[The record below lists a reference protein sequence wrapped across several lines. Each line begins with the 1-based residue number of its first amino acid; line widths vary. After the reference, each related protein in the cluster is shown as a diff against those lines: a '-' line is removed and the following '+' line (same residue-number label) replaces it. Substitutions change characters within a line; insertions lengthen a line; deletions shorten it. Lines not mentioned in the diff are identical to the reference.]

1 MPKHDLPIIALIQT
15 LENSTY
21 LVEALLF
28 PEALRFHDKVSKAKE
43 SLLANLRKL
52 VEEMALST
60 IYQRHHSGEPEI
72 GEVEITID
80 PPQKSLAWRRPIT
93 LKLPIVRWSH
103 GDVARIAY
111 VPPLGIEAVATSPP
125 SIAALNKLITQHI
138 RLALGRNER
147 LNSLGA
153 LIRLDRPGELMIEH
167 LSIEVSLQTPKRI
180 AARDLEREETRQS
193 VLAEAATDLT
203 KENLPSAYEVDA
215 IVAQLAEGLRGRFA
229 RSVLLVG
236 RSGAGKTAIVYEL
249 VRRRADFQL
258 GQTPF
263 WTTNGSRLVAG
274 MSGFGQWQERC
285 QKLWREAAQTHS
297 IIYLGN
303 LIELMEVGKS
313 TINSQGIA
321 SFLRPYIERGD
332 VLAISECTPEQ
343 LTLIERTEPRLLEA
357 FHQFRIEEP
366 SPERSRNILLNVAL
380 AQCSEAEAEGGVE
393 LEGIERVDQ
402 LHRRYATY
410 SAYPG
415 RPLRFLKNLLQ
426 DHLKHRGRAMTAE
439 DVTEAF
445 SRETG
450 LPRVLLDETEQLD
463 LAETRAWFASHVI
476 GQPDAVDLIVD
487 LLAMVKAGLT
497 RPRKPIASLLFIG
510 PTGVGKTEMA
520 KSLAEFLF
528 QDRQR
533 LVRFDMSEYSDP
545 IAVNRLIGG
554 TFGAE
559 GLLTARVR
567 EQPFAVVLL
576 DEFEKAHPL
585 FFDLLLQVL
594 GEGRLT
600 DAIGR
605 IADFS
610 NAVVIMTSNLGSE
623 AFQRG
628 LIGFGEAA
636 AARRAAS
643 SHFIN
648 AVRQAL
654 RPEMFNR
661 IDRIVPFTPLDE
673 ETVYRIAEREI
684 ERIGRRDGIYYR
696 GATLNL
702 RAGVTEHLARRGYDA
717 RYGARPLK
725 RAIER
730 ELLVPLSEVLNNQQQ
745 DAPLILDVSLE
756 KDSLKFNVRPDLESA
771 GKQPYANPAGRSLAA
786 LASQYGETRRE
797 VQRLESSPA
806 ALNLR
811 NEIFTLERLLKR
823 LERAKWRSPADLARI
838 AELPRQTSALRE
850 IDQFAKKITELEHRA
865 LLAAYGKIEA
875 DAELLKTRLDEV
887 DGEWIELLISIYSL
901 KFKDPDRVTLAV
913 FSEEASALFALAEG
927 YYRLATKYGA
937 DIAAYQFSVKRDARA
952 KSGASGATGGASIA
966 SRRIE
971 NIEDFLSS
979 PRDVVMGI
987 ALGIEFPL
995 AYPRLEAER
1004 GLHQFTRTKKVS
1016 KCLVAISENTVS
1028 SYQPPEGIERH
1039 GAIGHQEKRRSYNFD
1054 QSFIE
1059 DAVLRRKSPWSGHAL
1074 DDALGELIEECLLTQ
1089 AGMLIV

>member
-1 MPKHDLPIIALIQT
+1 MPKHNLPIITLVQS
-15 LENSTY
+15 LENGTY
-21 LVEALLF
+21 LAEALFF
-28 PEALRFHDKVSKAKE
+28 PEALRFHDKVEKAKE

-60 IYQRHHSGEPEI
+60 IYQRHHSGEPQI
-72 GEVEITID
+72 GEVEIIID
-80 PPQKSLAWRRPIT
+80 PPPKSLAWRRAIT
-93 LKLPIVRWSH
+93 LKIPIVRWSH
-103 GDVARIAY
+103 GDVAQIAY
-111 VPPLGIEAVATSPP
+111 LPPLGIEVVATSPP
-125 SIAALNKLITQHI
+125 SVAALNKLITQHI
-138 RLALGRNER
+138 RLALGRDER
-147 LNSLGA
+147 RTSLGK
-153 LIRLDRPGELMIEH
+153 LIRLDRPGELRIEH
-167 LSIEVSLQTPKRI
+167 LELEVSLQTPKRI
-180 AARDLEREETRQS
+180 AARDLEREENKQS
-193 VLAEAATDLT
+193 VLAEAAIDLT
-203 KENLPSAYEVDA
+203 KENLPTAYEADE
-215 IVAQLAEGLRGRFA
+215 IVAQLAEGLTGRFP

-236 RSGAGKTAIVYEL
+236 SSGAGKTAIVYEL
-249 VRRRADFQL
+249 VRLRADLQL

-263 WTTNGSRLVAG
+263 WATNGSRLVAG

-285 QKLWREAAQTHS
+285 QKLWREAARTHA

-313 TINSQGIA
+313 IINSQGIA

-366 SPERSRNILLNVAL
+366 SPERSRNILLNAAL
-380 AQCSEAEAEGGVE
+380 AQCSEAGVDAGVE

-426 DHLKHRGRAMTAE
+426 DHLKHSGRTMTAE
-439 DVTEAF
+439 DVTAAF

-450 LPRVLLDETEQLD
+450 LPRVLLDETEKLD
-463 LAETRAWFASHVI
+463 LEETRAWFAAHVI

-533 LVRFDMSEYSDP
+533 LVRFDMSEYADP

-559 GLLTARVR
+559 GLLTAKVR
-567 EQPFAVVLL
+567 EQPFAVLLL

-605 IADFS
+605 VADFS

-636 AARRAAS
+636 ATRRAAS

-661 IDRIVPFTPLDE
+661 IDRIVPFAPLDE
-673 ETVYRIAEREI
+673 ETVYRITEREI
-684 ERIGRRDGIYYR
+684 ERIRRRDGVYYR

-745 DAPLILDVSLE
+745 DGALILDVSLE
-756 KDSLKFNVRPDLESA
+756 KGGLKIDVRPGIESI
-771 GKQPYANPAGRSLAA
+771 GRQPYANPAGRSLAA

-811 NEIFTLERLLKR
+811 NEIFTLERLVKR
-823 LERAKWRSPADLARI
+823 LVRAKWKNPADLARI
-838 AELPRQTSALRE
+838 AELPRLTSAMKE
-850 IDQFAKKITELEHRA
+850 INEFARKITELEHQA
-865 LLAAYGKIEA
+865 LLAVYGKIGA
-875 DAELLKTRLDEV
+875 DAELLKTRLDAA
-887 DGEWIELLISIYSL
+887 DGEWIELLISTYSL
-901 KFKDPDRVTLAV
+901 KFKEPDRVTLAV
-913 FSEEASALFALAEG
+913 FSEEASALFLLAG
-927 YYRLATKYGA
+927 AYYQWATKYGA
-937 DIAAYQFSVKRDARA
+937 DIAAHQFSLKREERA
-952 KSGASGATGGASIA
+952 KSRATEAASIE

-971 NIEDFLSS
+971 NIESFLSS
-979 PRDVVMGI
+979 PRDFVIGI
-987 ALGIEFPL
+987 ALGIECPL

-1016 KCLVAISENTVS
+1016 KCLVAISEDPVS
-1028 SYQPPEGIERH
+1028 AYQPPPGIERY
-1039 GAIGHQEKRRSYNFD
+1039 GAIGHQEKRRSYNLD

-1059 DAVLRRKSPWSGHAL
+1059 DAVLRRKSPWPGGAL
-1074 DDALGELIEECLLTQ
+1074 DDAMGELIEECLLTQ
-1089 AGMLIV
+1089 ARTLID

>member
-1 MPKHDLPIIALIQT
+1 MPKHNLPIIALIQT
-15 LENSTY
+15 LENGTY
-21 LVEALLF
+21 LAEALLF
-28 PEALRFHDKVSKAKE
+28 PEALRFHDKVAKAKE

-52 VEEMALST
+52 VEEMALSA
-60 IYQRHHSGEPEI
+60 IYQRHYSGEPEI
-72 GEVEITID
+72 GEVEIIID
-80 PPQKSLAWRRPIT
+80 PPQRSLAWRRPIT
-93 LKLPIVRWSH
+93 LKIPIVRWRH
-103 GDVARIAY
+103 GDVAQIAY
-111 VPPLGIEAVATSPP
+111 VPPLRLEVVATSPP
-125 SIAALNKLITQHI
+125 SAAALNKLATQHI
-138 RLALGRNER
+138 RLALGRNEM
-147 LNSLGA
+147 LNSLGR
-153 LIRLDRPGELMIEH
+153 LVRLDRPGELNIEH
-167 LSIEVSLQTPKRI
+167 LSTEVSLQTPKRI
-180 AARDLEREETRQS
+180 AARDLEREENRQS

-203 KENLPSAYEVDA
+203 KENLPTAYEADE
-215 IVAQLAEGLRGRFA
+215 IVAQLAEGLTGRFP

-263 WTTNGSRLVAG
+263 WATNGSRLVAG

-285 QKLWREAAQTHS
+285 QKLWREAAQTHA
-297 IIYLGN
+297 IIHLGN

-366 SPERSRNILLNVAL
+366 SPERSKNILLNAAL
-380 AQCSEAEAEGGVE
+380 AQCSEAGAEAGVE
-393 LEGIERVDQ
+393 LEGIERIDQ

-426 DHLKHRGRAMTAE
+426 DHLKHRSRAMTAE
-439 DVTEAF
+439 DVTAAF

-450 LPRVLLDETEQLD
+450 LPRVLLDETEKLD
-463 LAETRAWFASHVI
+463 LEETRAWFTSQVI

-487 LLAMVKAGLT
+487 LLAMIKAGLT
-497 RPRKPIASLLFIG
+497 RPRKPIASLLFVG

-533 LVRFDMSEYSDP
+533 LVRFDMSEYADP

-554 TFGAE
+554 TFGSE

-605 IADFS
+605 VADFS

-636 AARRAAS
+636 ATRRAAS

-661 IDRIVPFTPLDE
+661 IDRIVPFAPLDE

-684 ERIGRRDGIYYR
+684 ERIRRRDGVYYR

-730 ELLVPLSEVLNNQQQ
+730 ELLVPLSEELNNQQQ
-745 DAPLILDVSLE
+745 DGALILDVSLE
-756 KDSLKFNVRPDLESA
+756 KGSLKINVRPGSENI
-771 GKQPYANPAGRSLAA
+771 GNQPYATPAGRSLAA

-811 NEIFTLERLLKR
+811 NEIFTLERLVKR
-823 LERAKWRSPADLARI
+823 LEKAKWRSPADLTRI
-838 AELPRQTSALRE
+838 AELPRLTSALKE
-850 IDQFAKKITELEHRA
+850 INEFVKKITELEHRA
-865 LLAAYGKIEA
+865 LLAVYGKIDA
-875 DAELLKTRLDEV
+875 DAELLKTRLDDA
-887 DGEWIELLISIYSL
+887 DGEWIELLISTYSL
-901 KFKDPDRVTLAV
+901 KFKEPDRVTLAV
-913 FSEEASALFALAEG
+913 FSEEASAMFTLAG
-927 YYRLATKYGA
+927 VYYQLATKYGA
-937 DIAAYQFSVKRDARA
+937 DIAAYQFGVKRDERA
-952 KSGASGATGGASIA
+952 KSGTIEN
-966 SRRIE
+966 RRIE
-971 NIEDFLSS
+971 NIDSFLSA
-979 PRDVVMGI
+979 PREFVIGI
-987 ALGIEFPL
+987 ALGMEFPL
-995 AYPRLEAER
+995 AYPRFEAER
-1004 GLHQFTRTKKVS
+1004 GLHQFTRAKKGS
-1016 KCLVAISENTVS
+1016 KCLVEISEKPVA
-1028 SYQPPEGIERH
+1028 SYQPPAGIERH
-1039 GAIGHQEKRRSYNFD
+1039 GAIGHQEKRRSYNLD

-1059 DAVLRRKSPWSGHAL
+1059 DAVLRRKSPWPGRAL
-1074 DDALGELIEECLLTQ
+1074 DDAMGELIEECLLTQ
-1089 AGMLIV
+1089 ARTLIDE

>member
-1 MPKHDLPIIALIQT
+1 MPKHNLPIIALIQT
-15 LENSTY
+15 LENDTY
-21 LVEALLF
+21 LAEALLF
-28 PEALRFHDKVSKAKE
+28 PEALRFHDKVEKAKE
-43 SLLANLRKL
+43 SLLANLRKM
-52 VEEMALST
+52 VEETALSA
-60 IYQRHHSGEPEI
+60 IYRYHYSGEPAI
-72 GEVEITID
+72 DEVEIIID
-80 PPQKSLAWRRPIT
+80 PPQKSLAWRRPVT
-93 LKLPIVRWSH
+93 LKIPIVRWSH
-103 GDVARIAY
+103 GDVAQIAY
-111 VPPLGIEAVATSPP
+111 VPSLRIEAVATSPP
-125 SIAALNKLITQHI
+125 SAAALNKLVTQHI
-138 RLALGRNER
+138 RLALGRNEM
-147 LNSLGA
+147 LNSLA
-153 LIRLDRPGELMIEH
+153 KLIRLDRPGALNIEH
-167 LSIEVSLQTPKRI
+167 LSLEVSLQTPKRL
-180 AARDLEREETRQS
+180 AARDLEREENRQS
-193 VLAEAATDLT
+193 VLAEAATDLS
-203 KENLPSAYEVDA
+203 KESLPTAYEA
-215 IVAQLAEGLRGRFA
+215 SEIVAQLAEGLTGRFP

-236 RSGAGKTAIVYEL
+236 RSGVGKSAIVYEL
-249 VRRRADFQL
+249 VKRRADFQL

-263 WTTNGSRLVAG
+263 WATSGSRLVAG

-285 QKLWREAAQTHS
+285 QKLWSEAAQTHA
-297 IIYLGN
+297 IIHLGN

-343 LTLIERTEPRLLEA
+343 LTLIERTEPRLLAA

-366 SPERSRNILLNVAL
+366 SAERSRNILLNAAL
-380 AQCSEAEAEGGVE
+380 AQSSEAGAEAGVE
-393 LEGIERVDQ
+393 LEGIERIDQ

-426 DHLKHRGRAMTAE
+426 DHLKHRRRAMTAE
-439 DVTEAF
+439 DVTAAF

-450 LPRVLLDETEQLD
+450 LPRVLLDETEKLD
-463 LAETRAWFASHVI
+463 LEETRAWFASHVI

-497 RPRKPIASLLFIG
+497 RPRKPIASLLFVG

-533 LVRFDMSEYSDP
+533 LVRFDMSEYADP
-545 IAVNRLIGG
+545 LAVNRLIGG
-554 TFGAE
+554 TFGSE

-567 EQPFAVVLL
+567 EQPFAVLLL

-600 DAIGR
+600 DAMGR
-605 IADFS
+605 VADFS

-628 LIGFGEAA
+628 LIGFSEAA
-636 AARRAAS
+636 ATRRAAR

-661 IDRIVPFTPLDE
+661 IDRIVPFAPLDE

-684 ERIGRRDGIYYR
+684 ERIRMRDGIYYR
-696 GATLNL
+696 GAILNL

-730 ELLVPLSEVLNNQQQ
+730 ELLVPLSEELNNQQQ
-745 DAPLILDVSLE
+745 DGALILDVSLE
-756 KDSLKFNVRPDLESA
+756 KESLKINVRPGIEKIGSR
-771 GKQPYANPAGRSLAA
+771 PYATQAGRSLAA

-797 VQRLESSPA
+797 VQRLEGSPA

-811 NEIFTLERLLKR
+811 NEIFTLERLVKR
-823 LERAKWRSPADLARI
+823 LKKAKWKNPADLTRL
-838 AELPRQTSALRE
+838 AELPRLNSALKAINE
-850 IDQFAKKITELEHRA
+850 FAQKITELEHQA
-865 LLAAYGKIEA
+865 LLAAYGKSDA
-875 DAELLKTRLDEV
+875 DAELLKTRLDAA
-887 DGEWIELLISIYSL
+887 DGEWIELLIWIYSL
-901 KFKDPDRVTLAV
+901 KFKEPDRVTLAV
-913 FSEEASALFALAEG
+913 FSEEASGLFNLAG
-927 YYRLATKYGA
+927 VYYQLAANYGA
-937 DIAAYQFSVKRDARA
+937 DIAAYQFSLRREERSVVIDN
-952 KSGASGATGGASIA
+952 
-966 SRRIE
+966 RRIE
-971 NIEDFLSS
+971 NMESFLSS
-979 PRDVVMGI
+979 PRDLVIGI
-987 ALGIEFPL
+987 ALGIESPL
-995 AYPRLEAER
+995 AYPRFEAER
-1004 GLHQFTRTKKVS
+1004 GLHQFTRAQKVL
-1016 KCLVAISENTVS
+1016 KCLVEISEKPVS
-1028 SYQPPEGIERH
+1028 AYQPPAGIERH
-1039 GAIGHQEKRRSYNFD
+1039 GAIGHQEKRRNYNLD

-1059 DAVLRRKSPWSGHAL
+1059 DAMLRRKSPWSGRSL
-1074 DDALGELIEECLLTQ
+1074 DDALGELIEESLLMQ
-1089 AGMLIV
+1089 ARTLID

>member
-1 MPKHDLPIIALIQT
+1 MPKHNLPIIALIQT
-15 LENSTY
+15 RENGTY
-21 LVEALLF
+21 LAEALLF
-28 PEALRFHDKVSKAKE
+28 PEARRFHDKAIKAKE

-60 IYQRHHSGEPEI
+60 VYQRHHSGEPEI
-72 GEVEITID
+72 GEVEIMID

-93 LKLPIVRWSH
+93 LKIPVVRWKH
-103 GDVARIAY
+103 GDVAQIAY

-125 SIAALNKLITQHI
+125 SATALNKLVAQQI
-138 RLALGRNER
+138 RLALGRNEM
-147 LNSLGA
+147 LNSLGR
-153 LIRLDRPGELMIEH
+153 LIRLDRPGEWRIEH
-167 LSIEVSLQTPKRI
+167 LELEIPLLTPKRI
-180 AARDLEREETRQS
+180 AARDLEREENRQS
-193 VLAEAATDLT
+193 ALAEAATDLT
-203 KENLPSAYEVDA
+203 KENLPTAYESGE
-215 IVAQLAEGLRGRFA
+215 IVAQLAEGLTGRFP

-249 VRRRADFQL
+249 ARRRADFRL

-263 WTTNGSRLVAG
+263 WATNGSRLVAG

-285 QKLWREAAQTHS
+285 QKLWREAAQTHA
-297 IIYLGN
+297 IIHLGN

-313 TINSQGIA
+313 TISSQGIA

-332 VLAISECTPEQ
+332 VLTISECTPEQ
-343 LTLIERTEPRLLEA
+343 LTLIERTEPRLLGA

-366 SPERSRNILLNVAL
+366 SPERSRNILLNAAL
-380 AQCSEAEAEGGVE
+380 AQCSEAGAEAGVE
-393 LEGIERVDQ
+393 LEGIERIDQ

-426 DHLKHRGRAMTAE
+426 DHLKHRGGAMTAE
-439 DVTEAF
+439 DVTAAF

-450 LPRVLLDETEQLD
+450 LPRVLLDETEKLD
-463 LAETRAWFASHVI
+463 LTETRAWFASQVI

-487 LLAMVKAGLT
+487 LLALAKAGLT
-497 RPRKPIASLLFIG
+497 RPRKPIASLLFVG

-533 LVRFDMSEYSDP
+533 LVRFDMSEYADP
-545 IAVNRLIGG
+545 LAVNRLIGG
-554 TFGAE
+554 TLSSE

-567 EQPFAVVLL
+567 EQPFAVLLL

-605 IADFS
+605 VADFS

-636 AARRAAS
+636 ATRRAAS

-661 IDRIVPFTPLDE
+661 IDRIVPFAPLDE

-684 ERIGRRDGIYYR
+684 ERIRRRDGVYYR

-702 RAGVTEHLARRGYDA
+702 GAGVTEHLARRGYDA

-730 ELLVPLSEVLNNQQQ
+730 ELLVPLSEELNNQQQ
-745 DAPLILDVSLE
+745 DGGLILDVSLE
-756 KDSLKFNVRPDLESA
+756 KGSLKINVRPGIE

-786 LASQYGETRRE
+786 LAGQYGETRRE

-823 LERAKWRSPADLARI
+823 LERAKWKSPADLERV
-838 AELPRQTSALRE
+838 AELPRLTSALKAINE
-850 IDQFAKKITELEHRA
+850 FARKITELEHQA
-865 LLAAYGKIEA
+865 LLAVYGKIDA
-875 DAELLKTRLDEV
+875 DAELLRTILDDA
-887 DGEWIELLISIYSL
+887 DGEWIELLISTYSL
-901 KFKDPDRVTLAV
+901 KFKEPDRITLAV
-913 FSEEASALFALAEG
+913 FCEEASALFNLAG
-927 YYRLATKYGA
+927 VYYQLATKYGA
-937 DIAAYQFSVKRDARA
+937 DIAAYQFGLKRDERT
-952 KSGASGATGGASIA
+952 KSAALKE
-966 SRRIE
+966 RRIE

-979 PRDVVMGI
+979 PRDLVIGI

-995 AYPRLEAER
+995 AYPRFEAER
-1004 GLHQFTRTKKVS
+1004 GLHQFTRARKTS
-1016 KCLVAISENTVS
+1016 KCLVAISEKPVS
-1028 SYQPPEGIERH
+1028 SYQPPTGIERH

-1054 QSFIE
+1054 QSFVE
-1059 DAVLRRKSPWSGHAL
+1059 DVMLRRKSPWPGRAL
-1074 DDALGELIEECLLTQ
+1074 DDALGELIEECLLMQ
-1089 AGMLIV
+1089 ARTLIEE

>member
-1 MPKHDLPIIALIQT
+1 MPKHNLPIITLIQSF
-15 LENSTY
+15 ENETY
-21 LVEALLF
+21 LAEALFF
-28 PEALRFHDKVSKAKE
+28 PEAIRFHDKVAKAKE

-52 VEEMALST
+52 VEEMALSS
-60 IYQRHHSGEPEI
+60 IYQRHYSGEPEA
-72 GEVEITID
+72 GVVEIIID
-80 PPQKSLAWRRPIT
+80 PPQKSLAWRKPIT
-93 LKLPIVRWSH
+93 LRIPIVRWSH
-103 GDVARIAY
+103 GDVAQIAY
-111 VPPLGIEAVATSPP
+111 VPPLGIEVVATSPP
-125 SIAALNKLITQHI
+125 SRTALNKLVTQHI
-138 RLALGRNER
+138 RLALGRTDR
-147 LNSLGA
+147 LNSLGK
-153 LIRLDRPGELMIEH
+153 LIRLERPGELRIEH
-167 LSIEVSLQTPKRI
+167 LSIEVPLQTPKRI
-180 AARDLEREETRQS
+180 AARDQERDETRQS
-193 VLAEAATDLT
+193 VLGEAATDLT
-203 KENLPSAYEVDA
+203 KENLAPAYEVDE
-215 IVAQLAEGLRGRFA
+215 IVTQLADGLTGRFP

-249 VRRRADFQL
+249 VRRRSDLQL

-263 WTTNGSRLVAG
+263 WSTNGSRLVAG

-285 QKLWREAAQTHS
+285 QKIWREAAQTHA
-297 IIYLGN
+297 IVYLGN

-313 TINSQGIA
+313 IGNSQGIA

-332 VLAISECTPEQ
+332 VLSISECTPEQ
-343 LTLIERTEPRLLEA
+343 LTLIERTDPRLLEA

-366 SPERSRNILLNVAL
+366 SVERSRNILLNVAL
-380 AQCSEAEAEGGVE
+380 AQCGEAGAEAGLE
-393 LEGIERVDQ
+393 LEGIERIDQ

-426 DHLKHRGRAMTAE
+426 DHLKTTRNPMTAE
-439 DVTEAF
+439 DITAAF

-450 LPRVLLDETEQLD
+450 LPRVLLDEREKLD
-463 LAETRAWFASHVI
+463 LDETRAWFASHVI

-528 QDRQR
+528 QNRQR
-533 LVRFDMSEYSDP
+533 LVRFDMSEYADP

-554 TFGAE
+554 TFGSE

-605 IADFS
+605 VADFS
-610 NAVVIMTSNLGSE
+610 NAVVIMTSNLGSD

-628 LIGFGEAA
+628 LIGFGDAA
-636 AARRAAS
+636 AMRRAANN
-643 SHFIN
+643 HFIN

-661 IDRIVPFTPLDE
+661 IDRIVPFAPLEE
-673 ETVYRIAEREI
+673 ETVFRIAEREI
-684 ERIGRRDGIYYR
+684 EHIGKRDGIYYR

-702 RAGVTEHLARRGYDA
+702 RAGVIEHLARRGYDA

-730 ELLVPLSEVLNNQQQ
+730 ELLVPLSEELNNQQQ
-745 DAPLILDVSLE
+745 DGPLVLDVSVE
-756 KDSLKFNVRPDLESA
+756 KDSLKINVLPALEYN
-771 GKQPYANPAGRSLAA
+771 GKHPYANPAGGSLAA

-797 VQRLESSPA
+797 VQRLEASPS

-811 NEIFTLERLLKR
+811 NEIFTLERLVKR

-838 AELPRQTSALRE
+838 AELPRLNNALKAINE
-850 IDQFAKKITELEHRA
+850 FARRMTALEHQA
-865 LLAAYGKIEA
+865 LLAVYGKVDA
-875 DAELLKTRLDEV
+875 NAELLKTRLDAA
-887 DGEWIELLISIYSL
+887 DGEWIELLISTYSL
-901 KFKDPDRVTLAV
+901 RFKDPDRITLAV
-913 FSEEASALFALAEG
+913 YSEDVSASFMLAGG
-927 YYRLATKYGA
+927 YYQLARKYGA
-937 DIAAYQFSVKRDARA
+937 EITAYQFCVKRDERA
-952 KSGASGATGGASIA
+952 KSRVTGVSSVEG
-966 SRRIE
+966 RKIE
-971 NIEDFLSS
+971 NFELFLSS
-979 PRDVVMGI
+979 PRDVVIGI
-987 ALGIEFPL
+987 ALGLEFPL
-995 AYPRLEAER
+995 AYPSIEAER
-1004 GLHQFTRTKKVS
+1004 GLHQFMRAKKAT
-1016 KCLVAISENTVS
+1016 KCLVEVSEKHVS
-1028 SYQPPEGIERH
+1028 AYQPPAGIERR
-1039 GAIGHQEKRRSYNFD
+1039 GAIGHQEKRRGYNLD

-1059 DAVLRRKSPWSGHAL
+1059 DAFLRRKTPWQGGAL
-1074 DDALGELIEECLLTQ
+1074 DDAMGELIEECLLMKART
-1089 AGMLIV
+1089 LIDE

>member
-1 MPKHDLPIIALIQT
+1 MPKHNLPIIALIQT
-15 LENSTY
+15 LENGTH
-21 LVEALLF
+21 LAEALFF
-28 PEALRFHDKVSKAKE
+28 PEALRFHDKVTKAKE

-60 IYQRHHSGEPEI
+60 IYQRHHSGEPET
-72 GEVEITID
+72 GEVQIIID
-80 PPQKSLAWRRPIT
+80 PPKKSIAWRRPVT
-93 LKLPIVRWSH
+93 LKIPIVRWSH
-103 GDVARIAY
+103 GDVAQIAY
-111 VPPLGIEAVATSPP
+111 VPLLGIEVVATSPP
-125 SIAALNKLITQHI
+125 SRAALNKLITQHI
-138 RLALGRNER
+138 RLALGRDDM
-147 LNSLGA
+147 LNSLGK
-153 LIRLDRPGELMIEH
+153 LVRLDRPGELNIEH
-167 LSIEVSLQTPKRI
+167 LSVEVSLQTPKRI
-180 AARDLEREETRQS
+180 AARDLEREENRQS

-203 KENLPSAYEVDA
+203 KENLPTAYEADE
-215 IVAQLAEGLRGRFA
+215 IVAQLAEGLTGRFP

-249 VRRRADFQL
+249 VRRRADLQL

-263 WTTNGSRLVAG
+263 WATSGSRLVAG
-274 MSGFGQWQERC
+274 MPGFGQWQERC
-285 QKLWREAAQTHS
+285 QKLWREAAQTRS
-297 IIYLGN
+297 IIHLGN

-332 VLAISECTPEQ
+332 VLAIAECTPEQ
-343 LTLIERTEPRLLEA
+343 LALIERTEPRMLAA

-366 SPERSRNILLNVAL
+366 SPERSRNILLNAAL
-380 AQCSEAEAEGGVE
+380 AQCSEAGAEAGVE
-393 LEGIERVDQ
+393 LEGIERIDQ

-439 DVTEAF
+439 DVTAAF

-450 LPRVLLDETEQLD
+450 LPRVLLDETEKLD
-463 LAETRAWFASHVI
+463 LAETRAWFSSHVI

-487 LLAMVKAGLT
+487 LLALIKAGLT
-497 RPRKPIASLLFIG
+497 RPRKPIASLLFVG

-528 QDRQR
+528 RDRGR
-533 LVRFDMSEYSDP
+533 LVRFDMSEYADP

-554 TFGAE
+554 TFGSE

-567 EQPFAVVLL
+567 EQPFAVLLL

-605 IADFS
+605 VADFS

-636 AARRAAS
+636 ATRRAAS

-661 IDRIVPFTPLDE
+661 IDRIVPFAPLDE

-684 ERIGRRDGIYYR
+684 ERIRRRDGIYYR

-730 ELLVPLSEVLNNQQQ
+730 ELLVPLSEELNNQQQ
-745 DAPLILDVSLE
+745 DGALILDVSLE
-756 KDSLKFNVRPDLESA
+756 KESLKINLRPGSEKI
-771 GKQPYANPAGRSLAA
+771 GNQPYATPAGRSLAA

-811 NEIFTLERLLKR
+811 NEIFTLERLVKR
-823 LERAKWRSPADLARI
+823 VEKAKWKDPADLTLI
-838 AELPRQTSALRE
+838 VELPRLTSALKAINE
-850 IDQFAKKITELEHRA
+850 FGKKITELERQA
-865 LLAAYGKIEA
+865 LLAVYGKSDA
-875 DAELLKTRLDEV
+875 DAELLKTRLD
-887 DGEWIELLISIYSL
+887 DADSEWIELLISTYSL
-901 KFKDPDRVTLAV
+901 KFKEPDRVTLTV
-913 FSEEASALFALAEG
+913 FSEEASALFTLAG
-927 YYRLATKYGA
+927 VYYQLAAKYGA
-937 DIAAYQFSVKRDARA
+937 DIEAYQFSLKRDERA
-952 KSGASGATGGASIA
+952 KSGTIEN
-966 SRRIE
+966 RRIE
-971 NIEDFLSS
+971 NIESFLSA
-979 PRDVVMGI
+979 PRDFVIGI

-1016 KCLVAISENTVS
+1016 KCLVEISEKPVS
-1028 SYQPPEGIERH
+1028 SYQPPPGIERH
-1039 GAIGHQEKRRSYNFD
+1039 GAIGHQEKRRSYNLD

-1059 DAVLRRKSPWSGHAL
+1059 DAMLRRKSPWPGRAL
-1074 DDALGELIEECLLTQ
+1074 DDALGELIEECLLMQ
-1089 AGMLIV
+1089 ARALID